1 MAGKSEGG
9 EHLQTPGQL
18 RSRSG
23 RLYAFS
29 ELAEVEATLR
39 EMAAGD
45 APLAVAL
52 ERQPGT
58 KESRWAHRL
67 GPEPAREFPSS
78 TTVPPPQP
86 STDPGLSERLEAV
99 ERRVEE
105 LAREL
110 ASLQEELGS

>member
-1 MAGKSEGG
+1 MLRGP
-9 EHLQTPGQL
+9 QTPGQL

-45 APLAVAL
+45 TPLAVAL
-52 ERQPGT
+52 ER
-58 KESRWAHRL
+58 H
-67 GPEPAREFPSS
+67 GPDPARDFASS
-78 TTVPPPQP
+78 TTVPPSQP